1 MPIKCRTCG
10 ADGQHFTH
18 KCPQNAQAEYP
29 VLPASV
35 RRQLDGDDAHDDH
48 DDHDGAHGD
57 AINLGVSPRTG
68 SRNGEDVERRV
79 SAKGTAKGNS
89 LPISSAGKTLPKP
102 ERKWLIFKYAAGESS
117 SEKSLQGFLKLK
129 PSQVDWEKYE
139 FLNIRVPRIENI
151 NGEAS
156 QENTKAVT
164 DAWERSCLG
173 LSGDAAKEQLFALAS
188 GHKMLVAKWLFS
200 AHLDVMDVV
209 WPCIASAVAS
219 GSLGFSA
226 KVGGDRDPA
235 RRGHI
240 CCVYLENF
248 MDTKDVHRV
257 RDKLSSII
265 TSAWGRPIELMLKP
279 DLYTRCG
286 IYSGNRWKVP
296 HVLDRFKTPGHG
308 RR

>member
-1 MPIKCRTCG
+1 M
-10 ADGQHFTH
+10 
-18 KCPQNAQAEYP
+18 
-29 VLPASV
+29 V
-35 RRQLDGDDAHDDH
+35 
-48 DDHDGAHGD
+48 
-57 AINLGVSPRTG
+57 
-68 SRNGEDVERRV
+68 
-79 SAKGTAKGNS
+79 
-89 LPISSAGKTLPKP
+89 KTLREGYQQR
-102 ERKWLIFKYAAGESS
+102 ERQKGIPCQYHRPAKHCQSQKGSGLFLSMQQGNQAVRSPCK
-117 SEKSLQGFLKLK
+117 GFLKLK
-129 PSQVDWEKYE
+129 PSQLDWEKYC
-139 FLNIRVPRIENI
+139 FLIIRVPRTENI

-156 QENTKAVT
+156 QENTEAVT

-173 LSGDAAKEQLFALAS
+173 LSGDAAKKQLFALAS

-226 KVGGDRDPA
+226 KVGGDLPA
-235 RRGHI
+235 RRGQI

-279 DLYTRCG
+279 DLYTHCG

-296 HVLDRFKTPGHG
+296 PVLDRFKTPGHG